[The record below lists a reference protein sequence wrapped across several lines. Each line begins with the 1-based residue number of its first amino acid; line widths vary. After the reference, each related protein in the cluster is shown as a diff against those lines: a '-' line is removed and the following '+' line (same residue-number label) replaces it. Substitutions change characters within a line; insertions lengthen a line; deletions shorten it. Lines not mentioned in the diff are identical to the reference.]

1 MPAVDSGQPG
11 GMDYAELVELLRPL
25 RRPRLAVGMKV
36 TIFDPEL
43 VPTDEISEAF
53 TAAVVEVFS
62 NK

>member
-1 MPAVDSGQPG
+1 
-11 GMDYAELVELLRPL
+11 MDYAGLVELLRPL

-53 TAAVVEVFS
+53 TAAVVEAFS